1 MCTCP
6 LSLYTSII
14 LYRLAA
20 EDQIHSLQT
29 LVDDTFQQFAL
40 DDSED
45 DCTDDEGSLSPFENS
60 FEERSLIISENGL
73 DDSTHS
79 PAIISLNVES
89 RDSKRI
95 QHVRAQS
102 SQ

>member
-6 LSLYTSII
+6 LLLRYI

-20 EDQIHSLQT
+20 EDQIHSLQK

-45 DCTDDEGSLSPFENS
+45 DCTDEEGSLSPFEDS
-60 FEERSLIISENGL
+60 FEETSLVISENGL
-73 DDSTHS
+73 EDSTHS
-79 PAIISLNVES
+79 PSIISLNVGS
-89 RDSKRI
+89 RDSKRVR
-95 QHVRAQS
+95 HMRAQS